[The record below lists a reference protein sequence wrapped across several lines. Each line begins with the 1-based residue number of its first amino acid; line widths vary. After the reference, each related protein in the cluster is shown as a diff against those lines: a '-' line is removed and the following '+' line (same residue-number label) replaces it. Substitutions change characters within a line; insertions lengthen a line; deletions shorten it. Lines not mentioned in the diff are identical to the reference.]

1 MSSIPSLVHMF
12 FLILLRTSHPY
23 LPSSLPGEKR
33 TFVNAKVGS
42 KFTGRPVR
50 AVKYGPYDNA
60 VVVEVGGKGSYAGEG
75 KWWREKGDELAG
87 GFWLK

>member
-1 MSSIPSLVHMF
+1 MSICIF
-12 FLILLRTSHPY
+12 FCSYIFLLIISHPY
-23 LPSSLPGEKR
+23 LPLSSPPDDKR

-50 AVKYGPYDNA
+50 AVQYGPYDNA

-75 KWWREKGDELAG
+75 KWWREKEDELAG
-87 GFWLK
+87 GFWLT